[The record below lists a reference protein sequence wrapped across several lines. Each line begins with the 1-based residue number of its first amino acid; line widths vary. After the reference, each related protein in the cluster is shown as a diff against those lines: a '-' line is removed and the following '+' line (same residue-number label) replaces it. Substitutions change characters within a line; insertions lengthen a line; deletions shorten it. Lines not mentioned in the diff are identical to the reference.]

1 MKMSRLTSNDIT
13 RQNINLKVDFSEEID
28 QYLKQRESLPQF
40 DVRNCLYEHDI
51 TANVRARMVDWM
63 IEVLSNFGCDEQ
75 TFFIAVS
82 IQDRYFKNSREI
94 LKIPD
99 LHIIGVT
106 SMFIASKY
114 EDVVPLRI
122 KTIDEKIAQKKL
134 NIEDIRYLE
143 LLILKEL
150 NYEIEAPT
158 VLDFLKTLLLEVL
171 GI

>member
-1 MKMSRLTSNDIT
+1 MSRLTSNDIT

-82 IQDRYFKNSREI
+82 I
-94 LKIPD
+94 
-99 LHIIGVT
+99 
-106 SMFIASKY
+106 
-114 EDVVPLRI
+114 
-122 KTIDEKIAQKKL
+122 
-134 NIEDIRYLE
+134 
-143 LLILKEL
+143 
-150 NYEIEAPT
+150 
-158 VLDFLKTLLLEVL
+158 
-171 GI
+171 

>member
-1 MKMSRLTSNDIT
+1 
-13 RQNINLKVDFSEEID
+13 
-28 QYLKQRESLPQF
+28 
-40 DVRNCLYEHDI
+40 
-51 TANVRARMVDWM
+51 
-63 IEVLSNFGCDEQ
+63 
-75 TFFIAVS
+75 
-82 IQDRYFKNSREI
+82 
-94 LKIPD
+94 
-99 LHIIGVT
+99 
-106 SMFIASKY
+106 MFIASKY

-158 VLDFLKTLLLEVL
+158 VLDFLKTLLLKVL

>member
-1 MKMSRLTSNDIT
+1 M
-13 RQNINLKVDFSEEID
+13 
-28 QYLKQRESLPQF
+28 
-40 DVRNCLYEHDI
+40 
-51 TANVRARMVDWM
+51 
-63 IEVLSNFGCDEQ
+63 
-75 TFFIAVS
+75 
-82 IQDRYFKNSREI
+82 DRYFKNSREI

-106 SMFIASKY
+106 SMFVASKY

-134 NIEDIRYLE
+134 NIEDIRYRE

-158 VLDFLKTLLLEVL
+158 VLDFLKTLLLDVL